1 MIDLN
6 HYFDTPRDI
15 CLETA
20 RKAVARRKALRI
32 TQKELAG
39 MTGVSFASVRRFETT
54 GQISFES
61 LVKIA
66 IALDMKED
74 IKLDIN
80 GSYLTISAEHNTT
93 NEDKDNKGNYIRRER
108 SYGSFKRSFDIT
120 DVDENAISA
129 EYKNGILIIDLPKR
143 KPEQPVSKRL
153 EIK

>member
-74 IKLDIN
+74 VKNLF
-80 GSYLTISAEHNTT
+80 LE
-93 NEDKDNKGNYIRRER
+93 RRVYR
-108 SYGSFKRSFDIT
+108 SIQDVIDEANQKR
-120 DVDENAISA
+120 
-129 EYKNGILIIDLPKR
+129 
-143 KPEQPVSKRL
+143 
-153 EIK
+153 

>member
-66 IALDMKED
+66 LDMKED
-74 IKLDIN
+74 IKNLF
-80 GSYLTISAEHNTT
+80 L
-93 NEDKDNKGNYIRRER
+93 ER
-108 SYGSFKRSFDIT
+108 KVYRSIQDVIDEANQKR
-120 DVDENAISA
+120 
-129 EYKNGILIIDLPKR
+129 
-143 KPEQPVSKRL
+143 
-153 EIK
+153 

>member
-20 RKAVARRKALRI
+20 RKAVARRKAQRI

-74 IKLDIN
+74 IKNLF
-80 GSYLTISAEHNTT
+80 L
-93 NEDKDNKGNYIRRER
+93 ER
-108 SYGSFKRSFDIT
+108 KVYRSIQDVIDEANQKR
-120 DVDENAISA
+120 
-129 EYKNGILIIDLPKR
+129 
-143 KPEQPVSKRL
+143 
-153 EIK
+153 